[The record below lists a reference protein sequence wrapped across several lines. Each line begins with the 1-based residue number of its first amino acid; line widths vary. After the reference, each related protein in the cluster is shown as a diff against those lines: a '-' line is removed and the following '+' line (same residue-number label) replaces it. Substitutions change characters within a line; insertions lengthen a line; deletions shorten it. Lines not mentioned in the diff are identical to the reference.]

1 MKQAFDDVR
10 VLDLSRWVA
19 GDYCAKLL
27 GDLGADVIKI
37 EKPGEGALTRHQGP
51 FPGDIPDPERSALF
65 LHLNTNKRSVT
76 LNLDSDSG
84 RQILLDLA
92 RTADVVVEAFRP
104 GTMERLGLGWDDLA
118 AVNPRLV
125 LTRISSFGQSGPYRN
140 YEATNLTLEAMGTA
154 MHMSGLADRP
164 PLRRPGELSQYSI
177 GSTAA
182 EATAA
187 ALLVA
192 KLQGEGQV
200 VDVAGFESLLTGFDR
215 RIMTITGQQYVG
227 DDPPRGKAAGALP
240 VGAFPCADGYVM
252 FTILL
257 PYVLPLV
264 KLLDDPALNDMFAAD
279 PMAVMSRP
287 AEFKELLDA
296 ALYPWLL
303 ARTKEQVM
311 TEAQAGGVP
320 VTAVYDVADIRASDH
335 FRGRGVFATL
345 DHPRA
350 GTLEYLAP
358 AIRMDAG
365 PSLRRPAPLLGEHT
379 AEVLGE
385 LGIDGGKLAALHKSA
400 VI

>member
-1 MKQAFDDVR
+1 MNQAFDDVR
-10 VLDLSRWVA
+10 VLDLSRWVP
-19 GDYCAKLL
+19 GDYCTKLL

-37 EKPGEGALTRHQGP
+37 ERPGEGALTRHQGP
-51 FPGDIPDPERSALF
+51 FPGDIPDPEQSALF

-84 RQILLDLA
+84 RQIVLDLVKA
-92 RTADVVVEAFRP
+92 ADVLVEAFRP
-104 GTMERLGLGWDDLA
+104 GTMERLGLGWDELS

-125 LTRISSFGQSGPYRN
+125 FTRISSFGQTGPYRN

-154 MHMSGLADRP
+154 MQMAGRQEGP

-200 VDVAGFESLLTGFDR
+200 VDVAGFEALLTGFDR

-227 DDPPRGKAAGALP
+227 DDPPRGKISGALP

-257 PYVLPLV
+257 PYVGPLV
-264 KLLDDPALNDMFAAD
+264 RLLDDSALNAMFAAD

-287 AEFKELLDA
+287 AEFKELLDI

-303 ARTKEQVM
+303 SRTKEQIM
-311 TEAQAGGVP
+311 TEAQADGVP
-320 VTAVYDVADIRASDH
+320 VTAVYDVTDIRSSPH
-335 FRGRGVFATL
+335 FRDRGVFVTL

-358 AIRMDAG
+358 AIRMESG
-365 PSLRRPAPLLGEHT
+365 PSLRHAAPLLGEHT

-385 LGIDGGKLAALHKSA
+385 LGISGGKLAALHKSG

>member
-1 MKQAFDDVR
+1 MDQAFDDVR

-27 GDLGADVIKI
+27 ADLGADVIKI

-51 FPGDIPDPERSALF
+51 FPGDIPDPEKSALF
-65 LHLNTNKRSVT
+65 LHLNTNKRSIT

-92 RTADVVVEAFRP
+92 GTADVVIEAFRP
-104 GTMERLGLGWDDLA
+104 GTMERLGLGWDDLS

-125 LTRISSFGQSGPYRN
+125 LTRISNFGQTGPYQH

-154 MHMSGLADRP
+154 MHMSGLADGL

-187 ALLVA
+187 ALLVS

-200 VDVAGFESLLTGFDR
+200 VDVAGFEALLTGFDR
-215 RIMTITGQQYVG
+215 RIMTILGERYVG
-227 DDPPRGKAAGALP
+227 EDPPRGKVGGALP
-240 VGAFPCADGYVM
+240 VGAYPCADGYVM
-252 FTILL
+252 ITILL
-257 PYVLPLV
+257 PYVGALV
-264 KLLDDPALNDMFAAD
+264 KLLDDPALNDLLASD
-279 PMAVMSRP
+279 PRAIMSRP
-287 AEFKELLDA
+287 GEFNELLVA
-296 ALYPWLL
+296 ALYPWFL
-303 ARTKEQVM
+303 ARTKEEVM
-311 TEAQAGGVP
+311 AAAQAGGVP
-320 VTAVYDVADIRASDH
+320 VTAVYDVADLRSSEH
-335 FRGRGVFATL
+335 FRGRGAFVTL

-358 AIRMDAG
+358 ALRMDAG
-365 PSLRRPAPLLGEHT
+365 PSLRRAAPLLGEHT

-385 LGIDGGKLAALHKSA
+385 LGIGGGNLATLHKSG